1 MLWIFYD
8 FVIHLMALAAR
19 LGGTFSGK
27 LQLRNQGLRDQKVPS
42 LKNSIWIHAASLG
55 EFEQGKSI
63 IDGLRDQYP
72 DKILVLTFFSSS
84 GFEKRYDRSE
94 ERRVGKEW

>member
-63 IDGLRDQYP
+63 IDGQ
-72 DKILVLTFFSSS
+72 
-84 GFEKRYDRSE
+84 SE
-94 ERRVGKEW
+94 EHTSELQSRGHLVCRLLLEKKKNKYKRRSN